1 MTAKSVVDNNV
12 ISEYVYYYV
21 DALDVI
27 PAKIVKTYDM
37 R

>member
-1 MTAKSVVDNNV
+1 MSANNNNV
-12 ISEYVYYYV
+12 ISGYVHYYV

-27 PAKIVKTYDM
+27 PAKIVKTYDV